1 MKTRI
6 LRSILAP
13 AAMLSVAACAELDVT
28 NTNNPD
34 IARALASPEDV
45 AKIAKSSVNSW
56 YLASTY
62 FEPYMMLQVA
72 ADASTANF
80 GNFGMRF
87 NNTEPRIA
95 YNNNSAGSDAPVAV
109 RPWDDNYSAL
119 GAAND
124 ALRAIS
130 GGLVIP
136 GADGTDKARAAALF
150 AQAGA
155 LTNLALI
162 FDKAF
167 VVTERTDLS
176 VAPELIPYTQVRD
189 SALKSWDALITLTN
203 GKTWTW
209 DADVLPLTVAQ
220 TAANVNRV
228 ANTMAARTIMLSA
241 RTGAENTATNWAR
254 VLTYAERG
262 ITNGSTGF
270 DMSTVAD
277 GGNLWYDY
285 IKLYGN
291 LDTWTRVDQRVIN
304 RMAPNVPV
312 KYNGTN
318 VAPQA
323 ERDARLGIANLPC
336 AGAGQPAACLQGV
349 TTDYVYLATVIG
361 DPARG
366 IYMQSPYYHRR
377 WRDVSF
383 AFNTSTHVGKPQP
396 YILAAENDLMIAEAL
411 VRTNGDLNRAATIV
425 NKTRVTRG
433 GLAPVAAN
441 AAALL
446 AAIDY
451 ERDIE
456 LLNTNGLSLFDR
468 RRIDGLQAG
477 TPRQLPIPA
486 KELETLQLPIYTFGG

>member
-13 AAMLSVAACAELDVT
+13 AAMLSVAACAELDVA
-28 NTNNPD
+28 NPNNPD
-34 IARALASPEDV
+34 ISRALASPADV

-62 FEPYMMLQVA
+62 YEPYMMLQVT
-72 ADASTANF
+72 ADAATGNF

-87 NNTEPRIA
+87 NNLEPRIA
-95 YNNNSAGSDAPVAV
+95 YNNNSAGSDAEVAV

-124 ALRAIS
+124 ALIAIK

-136 GADGTDKARAAALF
+136 GEDGTDKAKSAALF
-150 AQAGA
+150 AQAAA
-155 LTNLALI
+155 LSNLALI

-167 VVTERTDLS
+167 AVTENTDLS

-189 SALKSWDALITLTN
+189 SSLKSWDALIALTN
-203 GKTWTW
+203 GKTWSW
-209 DADVLPLTVAQ
+209 DSDVFPLTVAQ
-220 TAANVNRV
+220 TAANVNKI
-228 ANTMAARTIMLSA
+228 ANTMAARTLMLSA
-241 RTGAENTATNWAR
+241 RTGTENAATNWAR
-254 VLTYAERG
+254 VLGYAEKG
-262 ITNGSTGF
+262 ITNGTTGF
-270 DMSTVAD
+270 DIAIVSD
-277 GGNLWYDY
+277 GGNNWYDY

-291 LDTWTRVDQRVIN
+291 LDSWTRVDQRLIN

-318 VAPQA
+318 VPPVSQ
-323 ERDARLGIANLPC
+323 DNRLAIATLPC
-336 AGAGQPAACLQGV
+336 GANPTNCLA
-349 TTDYVYLATVIG
+349 TSTADYVYLGTVIG

-366 IYMQSPYYHRR
+366 IFMQSPYYHRR
-377 WRDVSF
+377 YRDVSF
-383 AFNTSTHVGKPQP
+383 AFNTSTHTGKPQV
-396 YILAAENDLMIAEAL
+396 YVLAAENDLMIAEAL

-425 NKTRVTRG
+425 NKTRVGRG

-441 AAALL
+441 SAALL

-451 ERDIE
+451 ERDVE
-456 LLNTNGLSLFDR
+456 LLNTNGVSFFDR
-468 RRIDGLQAG
+468 RRYDGLQAG

-486 KELETLQLPIYTFGG
+486 KELETLSLPNYTFGGN